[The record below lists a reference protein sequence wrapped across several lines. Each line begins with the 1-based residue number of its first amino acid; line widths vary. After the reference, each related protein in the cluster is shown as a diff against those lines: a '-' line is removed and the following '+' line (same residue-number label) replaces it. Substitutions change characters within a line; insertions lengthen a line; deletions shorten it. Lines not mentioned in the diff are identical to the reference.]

1 MYPEGVYIQEIAR
14 LDGHSPY
21 LAKPLGFVH
30 SGSMDKQG
38 MKEHRVPRFHRE
50 MNPGS
55 IGIKVPDSVV
65 QLVHTSLKEHQ
76 LDFSVRDDS
85 IHRSC
90 TLLN

>member
-1 MYPEGVYIQEIAR
+1 MYTERVYIQEIAR
-14 LDGHSPY
+14 LDGHFPY
-21 LAKPLGFVH
+21 LAEPLGLVH

-55 IGIKVPDSVV
+55 IGVKVPDSVV

-76 LDFSVRDDS
+76 IDFSVRDD
-85 IHRSC
+85 
-90 TLLN
+90 